1 MSRRSI
7 PWLVVAGVLVAALS
21 LRAPIIAVTPVLP
34 DIVRDLGIGAASAGL
49 LTMAPVIMFAAITPV
64 AALLIRR
71 AGAELALLLSLS
83 GVLFG
88 TFVRALPGYGSMLA
102 GMFII
107 GAAITIG
114 NVVVPVIIRR
124 DLPPERTAVAT
135 AAYSATLNVGSL
147 VTALGTVPLAE
158 LMGWPLALLVWSSVT
173 VVGLAL
179 WIVHIVRSKS
189 WRSAERAS
197 GEAGKRESGDTG
209 ENITGP
215 LPVIVDNR
223 VAAIVRRPIVW
234 MLFAAFG
241 MQSAIYYGMSTWL
254 PTMLIDTT
262 GTDAATAG
270 ALASLFQGVAIV
282 GALLAPVLLKY
293 LGAVPAGV
301 LMGACFGTMVI
312 GMLFAPEVAAVWA
325 SFGAIAHSSGFVL
338 IFTAMVRVSRSDA
351 EAATMSALVQGGG
364 YVLAALGAPLLG
376 ALNEISG
383 GWQVPMLAVIAA
395 TAVYSTALVSAMF
408 VALRRG

>member
-49 LTMAPVIMFAAITPV
+49 LTTAPVIMFAAITPV

-124 DLPPERTAVAT
+124 DLPAERTAVAT

-173 VVGLAL
+173 VVSLAL

-189 WRSAERAS
+189 WRSA
-197 GEAGKRESGDTG
+197 
-209 ENITGP
+209 
-215 LPVIVDNR
+215 
-223 VAAIVRRPIVW
+223 
-234 MLFAAFG
+234 
-241 MQSAIYYGMSTWL
+241 
-254 PTMLIDTT
+254 
-262 GTDAATAG
+262 
-270 ALASLFQGVAIV
+270 
-282 GALLAPVLLKY
+282 
-293 LGAVPAGV
+293 
-301 LMGACFGTMVI
+301 
-312 GMLFAPEVAAVWA
+312 
-325 SFGAIAHSSGFVL
+325 
-338 IFTAMVRVSRSDA
+338 
-351 EAATMSALVQGGG
+351 
-364 YVLAALGAPLLG
+364 
-376 ALNEISG
+376 
-383 GWQVPMLAVIAA
+383 
-395 TAVYSTALVSAMF
+395 
-408 VALRRG
+408 

>member
-1 MSRRSI
+1 
-7 PWLVVAGVLVAALS
+7 
-21 LRAPIIAVTPVLP
+21 
-34 DIVRDLGIGAASAGL
+34 
-49 LTMAPVIMFAAITPV
+49 
-64 AALLIRR
+64 
-71 AGAELALLLSLS
+71 
-83 GVLFG
+83 
-88 TFVRALPGYGSMLA
+88 
-102 GMFII
+102 
-107 GAAITIG
+107 
-114 NVVVPVIIRR
+114 
-124 DLPPERTAVAT
+124 
-135 AAYSATLNVGSL
+135 
-147 VTALGTVPLAE
+147 
-158 LMGWPLALLVWSSVT
+158 
-173 VVGLAL
+173 
-179 WIVHIVRSKS
+179 
-189 WRSAERAS
+189 RAS

-383 GWQVPMLAVIAA
+383 GWQAPMLAVIAA
-395 TAVYSTALVSAMF
+395 TVVYSTALVSAMF